1 MQGTDFHRHKVFRR
15 ACLIDVIDNIFDSSF
30 RSFN

>member
-1 MQGTDFHRHKVFRR
+1 MQGTDFHRHKVFRY
-15 ACLIDVIDNIFDSSF
+15 ACLSNVIDNIFDSGF